1 MADERAKR
9 ASGERP
15 DRRDDE
21 PEQKRP
27 RAEDG
32 DGANDPLREEY
43 SVLLRQLIYEVC
55 EDDGG
60 DVAMDSGDGV
70 EDGGTDASD
79 DDDEDTPLAA
89 LRGGAAA
96 AADEDEDAD
105 DDEDEED
112 DDNDAPGA
120 RPDSRKRSRWEA
132 PRTEAA
138 RAFRAFC
145 ARRGAEVVRAVLAE
159 AGAALNDEPAAGW
172 HRSVRMKAD
181 SDAARRA
188 KHNGDCYY
196 VAPDLEALR
205 SLHDVRLWRER
216 AARERGADARAL
228 PALDAFHFDVPGP
241 DACLLYTSPSPRD

>member
-60 DVAMDSGDGV
+60 DGAMDSGDGV

-96 AADEDEDAD
+96 SRTKTRTRTTTRTRGRRQRRAGAAGQPEAQ
-105 DDEDEED
+105 
-112 DDNDAPGA
+112 PVGGA
-120 RPDSRKRSRWEA
+120 R
-132 PRTEAA
+132 TGA
-138 RAFRAFC
+138 RAFRAA
-145 ARRGAEVVRAVLAE
+145 ARRGAEAV
-159 AGAALNDEPAAGW
+159 GPCS
-172 HRSVRMKAD
+172 RRR
-181 SDAARRA
+181 ARR
-188 KHNGDCYY
+188 
-196 VAPDLEALR
+196 
-205 SLHDVRLWRER
+205 ST
-216 AARERGADARAL
+216 
-228 PALDAFHFDVPGP
+228 
-241 DACLLYTSPSPRD
+241 TSPRRGGTARSG